1 MPPDQEHAGDASV
14 ASDHEAEE
22 DLRRIF
28 VSMRSPSAS
37 RFQRQPRNYLQRNE
51 QRRLFWMVMP
61 PAILFLLLGLWV
73 EQTFFQAPAETSP
86 PQVDTRL
93 PGGPRGMSAG
103 GIADAVVIEP
113 DPEPFLL
120 CGVENLGAPVEALS
134 KVRDD
139 TVFREA
145 DSDAWFAVWETL
157 RQTDPEKLDREA
169 GPAVGFTELFAQ
181 PRSFRGRLVRLRGT
195 FRRIE
200 RVEAAANAAG
210 ITNYWQGW
218 LDPDGGPPSPIVIYF
233 LTLPKAIRP
242 GTRLFEPVEVVGYFF
257 KRWAYQATDAI
268 RTAPLVM
275 SLKPVFLQP
284 STEPPEANILETLL
298 WTGGILAVLGTLMIL
313 RRRGKRHPRRAARV
327 VVPFLLGVMA
337 LSWPRTAEPVM
348 LDASGEPLAQGQ
360 AMTAD
365 DYLGRFDL
373 AAQDRNAH
381 GPVSQWDKQR
391 QKMSL
396 RILARLRSAPA
407 ELVASWSR
415 DAVAP
420 ARDLFSTDPAADS
433 CDRLVRVVGRAVLV
447 HDLQL
452 SGEMAERH
460 GQKTVS
466 LVRLVDADGLAV
478 DLIADHVPRDWPRE
492 TSFSQPA
499 DAVGILVARQAGPRW
514 EPGILTSEAGGESPA
529 ITLVTS
535 RISWRPGTPLGSL
548 GMDYGLFDAVQD
560 GQKLVSEDADA
571 FYGMLAAVGRGDPEG
586 LETAAAHESDVL
598 TLIDPQT
605 RWLENNRGSAVRV
618 RGTARRAIRIAIDDP
633 FRRSQLQT
641 DHYWEVFV
649 FVRTPT
655 AVQVNGRLQDSYP
668 FVCCFRE
675 LPPGMPTGERIAEEV
690 EVSGFALKRYRYQLF
705 SATEPDQRQESPLII
720 SRSPRWI
727 RDTEPVATRQFD
739 RLLGSGLVLLTVF
752 LIAVGWATSR
762 RPRRFTG
769 SRPRIAPP
777 PIVSPENGEDQD
789 RKSS

>member
-1 MPPDQEHAGDASV
+1 
-14 ASDHEAEE
+14 
-22 DLRRIF
+22 
-28 VSMRSPSAS
+28 
-37 RFQRQPRNYLQRNE
+37 
-51 QRRLFWMVMP
+51 MVMP

-73 EQTFFQAPAETSP
+73 EQTYFHSPAEPSP
-86 PQVDTRL
+86 SQVDTRL
-93 PGGPRGMSAG
+93 PGGPRGMSEG

-113 DPEPFLL
+113 DPDPFPPDA
-120 CGVENLGAPVEALS
+120 VENLGAPVEALS

-139 TVFREA
+139 TVFRGA

-157 RQTDPEKLDREA
+157 QTTDPEKLAREA
-169 GPAVGFTELFAQ
+169 GPAVGFTELFGQ

-195 FRRIE
+195 LRRIE
-200 RVEAAANAAG
+200 HVEAAANAAG

-218 LDPDGGPPSPIVIYF
+218 LDPEGGPPSPIVIYF
-233 LTLPKAIRP
+233 LVLPEAIRP
-242 GTRLFEPVEVVGYFF
+242 GTQLYEPVEVVGYFF

-275 SLKPVFLQP
+275 SLEPVFLQP
-284 STEPPEANILETLL
+284 STEPPEVNIRDTLI
-298 WTGGILAVLGTLMIL
+298 WTGAILAVLGFMLIL
-313 RRRGKRHPRRAARV
+313 RRRSSQRQRSTSRAV
-327 VVPFLLGVMA
+327 LPFLLGVAA
-337 LSWPRTAEPVM
+337 LSWPQTAEPVM
-348 LDASGEPLAQGQ
+348 LDASGEPLAVAQ

-365 DYLGRFDL
+365 DYLARFDL
-373 AAQDRNAH
+373 AAEDRDAG
-381 GPVSQWDKQR
+381 GPVSQWNSQR
-391 QKMSL
+391 LEMSL

-420 ARDLFSTDPAADS
+420 APDLFATDPAAGS
-433 CDRLVRVVGRAVLV
+433 CDRLVRAVGRAVLV

-466 LVRLVDADGLAV
+466 LVRLIDADGLAV
-478 DLIADHVPRDWPRE
+478 DLIADHIPRDWPRD
-492 TSFSQPA
+492 SVLSQPA

-535 RISWRPGTPLGSL
+535 RISWRPGTPLGAL

-571 FYGMLAAVGRGDPEG
+571 FYGMLAAVGRADPEG
-586 LETAAAHESDVL
+586 LETAAAHQSDVL

-605 RWLENNRGSAVRV
+605 QWLENNRGSAVRV

-633 FRRSQLQT
+633 FRRSQLQA

-690 EVSGFALKRYRYQLF
+690 DVSGFALKRYRYQLF
-705 SATEPDQRQESPLII
+705 SATEPDQQQESPLII

-727 RDTEPVATRQFD
+727 PDTEPGATRQFD
-739 RLLGSGLVLLTVF
+739 RLLGSGLVLLTVL

-769 SRPRIAPP
+769 SRPQIAPP
-777 PIVSPENGEDQD
+777 PIVSPENIEDQE
-789 RKSS
+789 RTS